1 MLLTMD
7 EFGSMMCLQGTQ
19 YYKKHR
25 QYLSVFI
32 VLNVF
37 IIAGQ
42 TYFLQKGYSIHGQIS
57 MRICDFSAKAQ
68 K

>member
-1 MLLTMD
+1 
-7 EFGSMMCLQGTQ
+7 MMCLQGTQ

-42 TYFLQKGYSIHGQIS
+42 TYFWQKAIPYTGRYLCGFAIL
-57 MRICDFSAKAQ
+57 AQ
-68 K
+68 KRRSDASLVFLWI